1 MLILN
6 KNILEKLIG
15 LICSNNAKCNGFLS
29 NQDSLSQQSFLQK
42 KRNQENNYIIQKYEN
57 IHSPNKNNND
67 QIKYYSDCYG
77 ENHLFSSNLINLEFN
92 DVKKFKF
99 GDQSNYYNFTENNNI
114 IKQNFINNTICNKQ
128 FNLREEHYNQNSTK
142 KYFFENIKED
152 INKTNNIHYKNIKD
166 NLNDNNNTKDSFRFN
181 RSKNALSNKN
191 TNFEVTRAKEKK
203 QLKKLPNKK
212 IIPNENNNE
221 IKV

>member
-15 LICSNNAKCNGFLS
+15 LICSNNAKCNGVLS

-67 QIKYYSDCYG
+67 HIKYYSDCYG
-77 ENHLFSSNLINLEFN
+77 ENHFFSSNLINLEFN

-99 GDQSNYYNFTENNNI
+99 GDPSNYYNFIENNNI
-114 IKQNFINNTICNKQ
+114 IKQNFINNTICNKK
-128 FNLREEHYNQNSTK
+128 FNLREEYYNQNSTK

-152 INKTNNIHYKNIKD
+152 INKINNIY
-166 NLNDNNNTKDSFRFN
+166 
-181 RSKNALSNKN
+181 
-191 TNFEVTRAKEKK
+191 
-203 QLKKLPNKK
+203 
-212 IIPNENNNE
+212 
-221 IKV
+221 

>member
-1 MLILN
+1 MN

-15 LICSNNAKCNGFLS
+15 LIGSNNAKCNGVIS
-29 NQDSLSQQSFLQK
+29 NQESLSQQSFLQK

-99 GDQSNYYNFTENNNI
+99 GDRSNYNNFTENNNI
-114 IKQNFINNTICNKQ
+114 IKQNFINNTICNKN
-128 FNLREEHYNQNSTK
+128 FNLREECYIQNSTK
-142 KYFFENIKED
+142 KYLFENIKED
-152 INKTNNIHYKNIKD
+152 INKTNNIYYKNIKD
-166 NLNDNNNTKDSFRFN
+166 NLNDNNNTKDSFKFN
-181 RSKNALSNKN
+181 RSTKALSNKK
-191 TNFEVTRAKEKK
+191 TNFEVTRAKF
-203 QLKKLPNKK
+203 KK
-212 IIPNENNNE
+212 IT
-221 IKV
+221 